1 MRSNDDFSEKKY
13 ELNEAKKR
21 EVSRRM
27 VEVYLWFFVAL
38 VVAGRF
44 LLDILSRAA
53 SVREIFYVRT
63 VDLFFAFLV
72 LIFPLVFRQIFGSY
86 PLESLRRWRAQRL
99 REFSDSLGGV
109 NHKMTSED
117 AEVIILSDS
126 FSTED
131 LMNSSVIKLF
141 SYYALSSRK
150 LSKNIYSRAG
160 IYLLVGVLVA
170 FSGLV
175 FFYTQTA
182 HPTYS
187 DSTLTARVAEMA
199 PRFGILFFIELIAFF
214 FLRQYRS
221 AMDEFRYFEAIKRC
235 REETLA
241 LMRIAEDSGL
251 KISPIDWVNSGSFY
265 SKAGLI
271 QKDQSSEIIESRKL
285 EKNELELMEKVLEVL
300 SRSKK

>member
-44 LLDILSRAA
+44 LLDIISRAA
-53 SVREIFYVRT
+53 SVREIFYVRA

-175 FFYTQTA
+175 FLHA
-182 HPTYS
+182 NCPS
-187 DSTLTARVAEMA
+187 N
-199 PRFGILFFIELIAFF
+199 I
-214 FLRQYRS
+214 
-221 AMDEFRYFEAIKRC
+221 
-235 REETLA
+235 
-241 LMRIAEDSGL
+241 
-251 KISPIDWVNSGSFY
+251 
-265 SKAGLI
+265 
-271 QKDQSSEIIESRKL
+271 
-285 EKNELELMEKVLEVL
+285 
-300 SRSKK
+300 